1 MKIPIGLIEAL
12 KSIRKARNA
21 YSTKTLNRDNIMKA
35 LIDKGYTI
43 VLGNTPHSCLAT
55 LLDLEKSSWLHYMLV
70 MCGQIRTSVLQNLS

>member
-1 MKIPIGLIEAL
+1 
-12 KSIRKARNA
+12 
-21 YSTKTLNRDNIMKA
+21 MKA

-70 MCGQIRTSVLQNLS
+70 MCSQIRTSVLQNLS